1 MKTILPLSLTF
12 IFLLSPQWS
21 SGADLADLQTGKRGI
36 VLIAG
41 KLAPEV
47 NQQMLAV
54 AKSTELTIY
63 FQSPNAATVLAVR
76 KAADAAGLLGERI
89 FVEQSGVDRICL
101 GDNVA
106 DAAFVSGATEKE
118 LLRVLRPGARAILN
132 GKAITSPATKGTDPW
147 SHPFHGPDNNPQST
161 DEVAR
166 APYLTQFIQ
175 APKFSPMPQITV
187 AAGGRVYRAFGHIA
201 HKANQNEMLNTLIC
215 ASAHNGIIH
224 WKRKLTPGFMIHRN
238 TMVATDDALYMADNE
253 SCKIIDAITG
263 KVRDEIVIPKDVGDG
278 PTWKWMAMV
287 DGTLY
292 ALVGSKEIAV
302 QTVPSNRPGLGHW
315 PWGMWEGHD
324 YKNPKS
330 NFGYGRTFV
339 AIDLKTK
346 KIKWQHSEQEFID
359 ARGVCLRDGK
369 IYFYSPKKFLA
380 AISMTGKPVW
390 KNSSK
395 DLLEAIAP
403 HARAQHY
410 ITGYATTAYIK
421 CSKGE
426 IFFAGPVR
434 PNLVCASTKDGR
446 LLWQK
451 KGGGNVQLVLREEGV
466 FAAGAQRSDGGMILE
481 YKTGKVKS
489 MMPWRRACT
498 RATGSIDSVFFRAA
512 GGTVRMDVAN
522 NTAEHIAPMRPPCQD
537 GVIISDGNLFW
548 GPWMCGCQ
556 LSLYG
561 HISLTAA
568 GNQLASPG
576 EARPQFEPGEGD
588 LKNVRPLA
596 AHKNDWSVYQGNN
609 RRTSTTALVLPAAL
623 KERWKFLAP
632 TAVLPTAPVTAGGM
646 TFIANRS
653 GVLRAFNANG
663 EVMWETYTG
672 GAIYFPPAVNEGRVY
687 SGSAD
692 GRVYCH
698 EAATG
703 RKLWS
708 YRVAPTERWIAVF
721 GKLISTWPV
730 AGGVLV
736 ENGTVYASAGIAH
749 YDGTHVVALDAIT
762 GKLKWHND
770 TSGSLNIKVNSGVS
784 MQGSLFMEN
793 GKLSFLG
800 GGVQEV
806 ARFNLDDGKCV
817 NTPVDNPQSGYRT
830 AFYPYYPEYGNY
842 VSLAHTLA
850 DGRELVFDASYEGN
864 KFNFLHVLAPLP
876 LDAPKLTKERA
887 RWNARRGGAKRKVLW
902 RDARSRR
909 FAGFIVGKTRLLGV
923 GDAGAEKEPFI
934 TIVNLK
940 TGKDE
945 WTAKLPAQPIKGGA
959 SIDST
964 GRILVTLVDGR
975 VMCFE
980 NAK

>member
-1 MKTILPLSLTF
+1 MKTILSLSLTF
-12 IFLLSPQWS
+12 IFLLSPQLS

-47 NQQMLAV
+47 NQQLLAL

-161 DEVAR
+161 DQVAR

-201 HKANQNEMLNTLIC
+201 HKANQNPMLNTLIC

-302 QTVPSNRPGLGHW
+302 KTVPSNRPGLGHW

-324 YKNPKS
+324 YKNPKT

-346 KIKWQHSEQEFID
+346 QIKWQHSEKEYID
-359 ARGVCLRDGK
+359 ARGVCMRDGK
-369 IYFYSPKKFLA
+369 IYYYSPEKFLA
-380 AISMTGKPVW
+380 AVDTRGKPAW
-390 KNSSK
+390 KNTSK
-395 DLLEAIAP
+395 ELLEAIAP
-403 HARAQHY
+403 HARGQHY
-410 ITGYATTAYIK
+410 ITGYATTTYIK
-421 CSKGE
+421 CAENE

-434 PNLVCASTKDGR
+434 PNLVSASTKDGR

-466 FAAGAQRSDGGMILE
+466 FAAGAQRSVGGSILE

-512 GGTVRMDVAN
+512 GGTVRMDVPS
-522 NTAEHIAPMRPPCQD
+522 NTAQHIAPMRPPCQD

-576 EARPQFEPGEGD
+576 DARPQFEAGEGD
-588 LKNVRPLA
+588 IKNVRLLA
-596 AHKNDWSVYQGNN
+596 AQKNDWFVY
-609 RRTSTTALVLPAAL
+609 
-623 KERWKFLAP
+623 
-632 TAVLPTAPVTAGGM
+632 
-646 TFIANRS
+646 
-653 GVLRAFNANG
+653 
-663 EVMWETYTG
+663 
-672 GAIYFPPAVNEGRVY
+672 
-687 SGSAD
+687 
-692 GRVYCH
+692 
-698 EAATG
+698 
-703 RKLWS
+703 
-708 YRVAPTERWIAVF
+708 
-721 GKLISTWPV
+721 
-730 AGGVLV
+730 
-736 ENGTVYASAGIAH
+736 
-749 YDGTHVVALDAIT
+749 
-762 GKLKWHND
+762 
-770 TSGSLNIKVNSGVS
+770 
-784 MQGSLFMEN
+784 
-793 GKLSFLG
+793 
-800 GGVQEV
+800 
-806 ARFNLDDGKCV
+806 
-817 NTPVDNPQSGYRT
+817 
-830 AFYPYYPEYGNY
+830 
-842 VSLAHTLA
+842 
-850 DGRELVFDASYEGN
+850 
-864 KFNFLHVLAPLP
+864 
-876 LDAPKLTKERA
+876 
-887 RWNARRGGAKRKVLW
+887 
-902 RDARSRR
+902 
-909 FAGFIVGKTRLLGV
+909 
-923 GDAGAEKEPFI
+923 
-934 TIVNLK
+934 
-940 TGKDE
+940 
-945 WTAKLPAQPIKGGA
+945 
-959 SIDST
+959 
-964 GRILVTLVDGR
+964 
-975 VMCFE
+975 
-980 NAK
+980 